1 MVCCVCETIHFT
13 DASRTASSHNIVS
26 QPSVRRTPS
35 SHKCNYIVSQTQLNR
50 LTNASSSNRI
60 VSQHRLT
67 AVSSSNCIVSQTQLN
82 RLTNASCI
90 VSQTKVQHRLTNAS
104 CIVSQTQLRRT
115 ASSHKRKFELHRLTK
130 IVSQTEVRR
139 TASSH
144 KRNLMHRL
152 TNASSYR
159 LTNAIVVELCCT
171 IARTVLRRS
180 RGGRPCGQTGGVA
193 RVGVKRS

>member
-1 MVCCVCETIHFT
+1 MQVH
-13 DASRTASSHNIVS
+13 
-26 QPSVRRTPS
+26 
-35 SHKCNYIVSQTQLNR
+35 
-50 LTNASSSNRI
+50 
-60 VSQHRLT
+60 
-67 AVSSSNCIVSQTQLN
+67 
-82 RLTNASCI
+82 
-90 VSQTKVQHRLTNAS
+90 
-104 CIVSQTQLRRT
+104 IVSQTQLRRT
-115 ASSHKRKFELHRLTK
+115 ASSHNRKFELHRLTK

-180 RGGRPCGQTGGVA
+180 RGGRPCGQMTGGVA
-193 RVGVKRS
+193 RVGVKRGYRARDGGWRGHAPSCRPGHSFGVPEAAVMSSDFLRRSSTDNALCCGLNVEPLFFRSEEHTTSSEPPFWEYIGHCPP